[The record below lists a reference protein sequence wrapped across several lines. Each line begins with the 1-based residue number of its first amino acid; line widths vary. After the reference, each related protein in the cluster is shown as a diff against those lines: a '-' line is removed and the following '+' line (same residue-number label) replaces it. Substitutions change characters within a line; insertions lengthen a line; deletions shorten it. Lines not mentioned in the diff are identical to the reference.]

1 MRVLLLVI
9 LPGVLALSGCVGR
22 REKAPPP
29 SDAPR
34 AETPAT
40 SAEPAAPNPP
50 LIVTPDAAPV
60 GKVALVN
67 VPARHVV
74 LTFPLQKLP
83 PVGQRLALYRHG
95 VAVGQVKVSGP
106 QREDNIVADLIAGEA
121 EVGDEVR
128 GP

>member
-1 MRVLLLVI
+1 MSAAYWRRAMNGEGRKEGIVS
-9 LPGVLALSGCVGR
+9 LPVSPGAAGPASAPAL
-22 REKAPPP
+22 
-29 SDAPR
+29 DWIR
-34 AETPAT
+34 A
-40 SAEPAAPNPP
+40 
-50 LIVTPDAAPV
+50 
-60 GKVALVN
+60 

-128 GP
+128 SP